1 MIFLHNFPNS
11 YKGLIVMGKIKK
23 QFKKNLST
31 RSMILLFIAA
41 AIFIISVQFPW
52 WKMDFFAPQ
61 YPEGLDII
69 VYPNE
74 VTGDIDIINNLNHYI
89 GMKEFSTQSF
99 PELAY
104 LPYIAYAL
112 AGLTIVV
119 TLLRKLLYLYLL
131 TALFGLGVSAGPLD
145 MTFWHIMYGTRLDL
159 NAVTYLVTFIP
170 PIIGNS
176 AIGNLSAYSKFGVGG
191 HLFLVVF
198 IIFLFCFMFTRTKKD
213 RTV

>member
-1 MIFLHNFPNS
+1 
-11 YKGLIVMGKIKK
+11 MGKIKK
-23 QFKKNLST
+23 QFKNNLST
-31 RSMILLFIAA
+31 RSMILLLFAA
-41 AIFIISVQFPW
+41 ALFIISVQFPW

-89 GMKEFSTQSF
+89 GMKEFSTESF

-119 TLLRKLLYLYLL
+119 ALLRKKLYLYLL
-131 TALFGLGVSAGPLD
+131 TALFAIGGAVGLLD
-145 MTFWHIMYGTRLDL
+145 MHFWLKKYGTELDP
-159 NAVTYLVTFIP
+159 NAAMYLDPFIP
-170 PIIGNS
+170 PIIGKNTI
-176 AIGNLSAYSKFGVGG
+176 ANFTTYSKFGLGG
-191 HLFLVVF
+191 YLLLVVF
-198 IIFLFCFMFTRTKKD
+198 LIFVFCLMFNRTKKD
-213 RTV
+213 RTI

>member
-11 YKGLIVMGKIKK
+11 NKGLIVMGKIKK
-23 QFKKNLST
+23 QFKNNLST

-89 GMKEFSTQSF
+89 GMKEFSTESF

-112 AGLTIVV
+112 AGLTIE
-119 TLLRKLLYLYLL
+119 
-131 TALFGLGVSAGPLD
+131 
-145 MTFWHIMYGTRLDL
+145 
-159 NAVTYLVTFIP
+159 
-170 PIIGNS
+170 IGRAS
-176 AIGNLSAYSKFGVGG
+176 
-191 HLFLVVF
+191 
-198 IIFLFCFMFTRTKKD
+198 CRE
-213 RTV
+213 RE